1 MASPGMVE
9 YSFVVLL
16 FIAVSVGCLY
26 LWGIRGILVV
36 VGIEIMVV
44 AAALPGLYHSPT
56 GKKTPAQQTA
66 ALHEEM
72 AKLQEKIDATTAKLT
87 AIEKHMHT
95 CGVKDW
101 LVYDGRAK

>member
-1 MASPGMVE
+1 M
-9 YSFVVLL
+9 
-16 FIAVSVGCLY
+16 FI
-26 LWGIRGILVV
+26 VV
-36 VGIEIMVV
+36 VGFLGITTWGGHGIVV
-44 AAALPGLYHSPT
+44 AVCLAAAIALPWAYSPST

-72 AKLQEKIDATTAKLT
+72 TKLQEKIDATTTKLT